1 MKMENKAKKFD
12 PNLPTEVEL
21 SFDQPKSGEGKYGT
35 WYLYGIKPLISG
47 ENGFFATDLLHQKL
61 QELESKS
68 GDKLIITKIAKDDKT
83 FFDVK
88 KIFSSE
94 PKEASISNTNEVINK
109 VDNKATLEQRVNI
122 LWEEYRKKQPK
133 NIVDDLPF

>member
-1 MKMENKAKKFD
+1 MENKAKKFD

-94 PKEASISNTNEVINK
+94 PKEASISNTNEVINEI
-109 VDNKATLEQRVNI
+109 DNKATLEQRVNI

>member
-1 MKMENKAKKFD
+1 MENKAKKFD

>member
-94 PKEASISNTNEVINK
+94 PKEASISNTNEVINEI
-109 VDNKATLEQRVNI
+109 DNKATLEQRVNI